1 MSKKIV
7 ILVLIFTVVIP
18 LTAWNIS
25 QFVFRKPTFSPEL
38 QGVLWPEPKPLQ
50 AFTLVDK

>member
-38 QGVLWPEPKPLQ
+38 QGVLWPEPKPLHLLWL
-50 AFTLVDK
+50 TSK